1 MDSSRESQNITRQ
14 NLQHT
19 GLAAASRVAAMDYA
33 AFLRSTKEV
42 FDIALLDPPYDKGLL
57 PEALPLV
64 AERMSPGGAILCESR
79 VKEPLPEKVGAFCRK
94 KSYRY
99 GKIMLTLYRRPEEG
113 EGEL

>member
-1 MDSSRESQNITRQ
+1 MAVLR
-14 NLQHT
+14 T
-19 GLAAASRVAAMDYA
+19 GVTVRAMY
-33 AFLRSTKEV
+33 
-42 FDIALLDPPYDKGLL
+42 LDEGGV
-57 PEALPLV
+57 PLV

>member
-1 MDSSRESQNITRQ
+1 
-14 NLQHT
+14 
-19 GLAAASRVAAMDYA
+19 
-33 AFLRSTKEV
+33 
-42 FDIALLDPPYDKGLL
+42 
-57 PEALPLV
+57 
-64 AERMSPGGAILCESR
+64 MSPGGAILCESR